1 MAIVAIPNETEFT
14 SGEEKVFNRI
24 KNLYASISYQ
34 AFLYLK
40 PRIRNLEP
48 DFILIDPYRGV
59 SIIEVKD
66 WSLSYI
72 SSINRLKVNLKT
84 GKDDDNPAFK
94 ANQYFNLSKGL
105 FESDIRLLDPNAN
118 PCYNLSTVVI
128 LPNINSAEYIKIGG
142 VLNQP
147 PSKVILSEKLKSIE
161 LSDLLGNSS
170 CLINEGQLLVLRSIL
185 FPEIKIL
192 DSSSFSAEDIGD
204 NDEILSTIKAL
215 DSTQEQFA
223 KKIPNGHYMV
233 SGVPGSGK
241 TVILLSRAIHLLK
254 ENPTWKIKIVTYNRS
269 LARKLENRMEM
280 LGSDFPFMG
289 IQKENISIST
299 FHKLALDLANVGVP
313 QYPSEVF
320 WREELP
326 NAALQKAIP
335 SFDAVLID
343 EYQDFYDEWIKL
355 CIKICKKHSY
365 ENELKENIFL
375 AGDRLQSIY
384 NPREHSWEQLGIKIR
399 GRSKL
404 LKHTYRSGKS
414 HIELAL
420 KVLLTDKKLK
430 KEVELFYEGKN
441 GIVNQTNL
449 MSEIQFIEGGP
460 STISDLLHNLLNIVG
475 YRYDDIMILFPTLKS
490 AQQFYAA
497 LPQQIQSNSKVTKE
511 IIEKTL
517 IITTYHSSKGLE
529 SRICIMAN
537 ADAITDLKLL
547 YVAMTRASQRLYIH
561 AFAFSNSTIAQKI
574 KQGNLIEADS
584 IEANINN
591 NMSDLKNSIAI
602 DDLPF

>member
-1 MAIVAIPNETEFT
+1 MSIITIPNGSKFT
-14 SGEEKVFNRI
+14 PGEEKIFNKI
-24 KNLYASISYQ
+24 KRLYSSTAYQ

-48 DFILIDPYRGV
+48 DFILIDPYKGV

-66 WSLSYI
+66 WNFDYI
-72 SSINRLKVNLKT
+72 SNINKLKVNLITNKIDT
-84 GKDDDNPAFK
+84 NPAFK

-105 FESDIRLLDPNAN
+105 FESDIRLLDNNAN
-118 PCYNLSTVVI
+118 PCYNLFSIVV
-128 LPNINSAEYIKIGG
+128 LPNITLEQYTKIND

-147 PSKVILSEKLKSIE
+147 PSKVILSEKFKNLE
-161 LSDLLGNSS
+161 LADLFDSSS
-170 CLINEGQLLVLRSIL
+170 CFIKEGQLLVLRSIL

-192 DSSSFSAEDIGD
+192 DASSFNAENIGD

-215 DSTQEQFA
+215 DSSQEQFA
-223 KKIPNGHYMV
+223 KSIPNGHYMV

-254 ENPTWKIKIVTYNRS
+254 ENPTWRIKIVTYNRS
-269 LARKLENRMEM
+269 LSRKLENRIEM
-280 LGSDFPFMG
+280 LSSDFLYMG
-289 IQKENISIST
+289 IKKENISTST
-299 FHKLALDLANVGVP
+299 FHKLALDIANIGVP
-313 QYPSEVF
+313 QNPSESF
-320 WREELP
+320 WKDELP
-326 NAALQKAIP
+326 KHALQKASP
-335 SFDAVLID
+335 MYDAVLID
-343 EYQDFYDEWIKL
+343 EYQDFYDDWIKL
-355 CIKICKKHSY
+355 CIKICKKYNH

-384 NPREHSWEQLGIKIR
+384 NPREHSWKQLGIKIQ
-399 GRSKL
+399 GKSKL

-420 KVLLTDKKLK
+420 KVLLTDKKIK

-441 GIVNQTNL
+441 GIDNQTNL

-460 STISDLLHNLLNIVG
+460 NTISDLLHNLINIVG
-475 YRYDDIMILFPTLKS
+475 YKYEDIMILFPTLS
-490 AQQFYAA
+490 NAQQFYST
-497 LPQQIQSNSKVTKE
+497 LSLQMQSNSKVTKE

-537 ADAITDLKLL
+537 ADRITELKLL
-547 YVAMTRASQRLYIH
+547 YVAMTRASERLYIH
-561 AFAFSNSTIAQKI
+561 AFKFANSTIAQKI

-584 IEANINN
+584 TES
-591 NMSDLKNSIAI
+591 NMEEVN
-602 DDLPF
+602 